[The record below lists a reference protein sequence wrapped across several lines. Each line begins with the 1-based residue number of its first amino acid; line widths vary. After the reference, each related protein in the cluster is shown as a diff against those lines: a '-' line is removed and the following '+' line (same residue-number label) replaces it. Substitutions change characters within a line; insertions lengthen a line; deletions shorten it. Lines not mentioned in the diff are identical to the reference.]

1 MKEKRIKKIG
11 IYLLI
16 GFLFSSCENNRA
28 LIPLNSVSIPEYE
41 DTDYIKLLDNDDPEI
56 VYSAVCH
63 FIYNARDYA
72 KLLSTDTIKDSAALK
87 NAELIYSKIS
97 HLLYSNNEW
106 IVCSSLR
113 FFSAFG
119 ETYTNKEE
127 IADKLL
133 DAKLRTTSIRLE
145 YINALK
151 GIYGAN
157 TSRFESILKDYLVNK
172 SWIIS
177 RYSFSLLPYFNSDE
191 LNNKLITKY
200 KKAKEY
206 DKLLIISSLSKNY
219 KDTIL
224 DFLLSTLNQ
233 EENPK
238 IKLFII
244 KNLGK
249 AQNNQKVIDWFVTS
263 YPKIDL
269 PKKTIEEY
277 YLNYIHDSSHVEI
290 LCALLKQHLISDSL
304 IISTKAD
311 FLNNVYAKL
320 FEEGNVKS
328 TVEPRN
334 LLKLDSL
341 LTIDKSYGDAWINLK
356 DERSMPVYKQEFEQK
371 QLRLIEEYESKVAK
385 LYEEYKID
393 KKYKNNYI
401 NRIQDLKK
409 EFRKEE

>member
-1 MKEKRIKKIG
+1 M
-11 IYLLI
+11 
-16 GFLFSSCENNRA
+16 
-28 LIPLNSVSIPEYE
+28 
-41 DTDYIKLLDNDDPEI
+41 
-56 VYSAVCH
+56 
-63 FIYNARDYA
+63 
-72 KLLSTDTIKDSAALK
+72 
-87 NAELIYSKIS
+87 
-97 HLLYSNNEW
+97 
-106 IVCSSLR
+106 
-113 FFSAFG
+113 
-119 ETYTNKEE
+119 
-127 IADKLL
+127 
-133 DAKLRTTSIRLE
+133 
-145 YINALK
+145 
-151 GIYGAN
+151 
-157 TSRFESILKDYLVNK
+157 
-172 SWIIS
+172 
-177 RYSFSLLPYFNSDE
+177 
-191 LNNKLITKY
+191 
-200 KKAKEY
+200 
-206 DKLLIISSLSKNY
+206 IISSLSKNY

-304 IISTKAD
+304 IIGTKAD